1 MGYGAKRDWKATDGR
16 PGLAVARGDRGS
28 TGCAGKGC
36 AGKSAADHILAA
48 HGRKPFWAG
57 SGATDARGNVRGAER
72 TRGHGKPSPRHASSR
87 VVRELELATGVGAD
101 DARSV

>member
-1 MGYGAKRDWKATDGR
+1 MGYGAKRDWKAIDGR
-16 PGLAVARGDRGS
+16 PGLAVARGDRRS

-36 AGKSAADHILAA
+36 AGKSAGDHILAA

-57 SGATDARGNVRGAER
+57 SSATDARSHVRGAER
-72 TRGHGKPSPRHASSR
+72 TRGHRKPSPRRASSR
-87 VVRELELATGVGAD
+87 VVCELEFAPGVGAD